1 MEKETTKN
9 SKILNIVGH
18 IERIV
23 VIVLLFA
30 LLAVVIYA
38 TVVFLILLYDGI
50 SYTLRTDIT
59 QENNILVYLHTIF
72 GGFMLVLIGIELLHT
87 VKIYLKE
94 NTVNA
99 EVVLLVALIG
109 LARHIIDLDLHLDPI
124 SYIGI
129 GALLLALSGSYY
141 LIKKTSK

>member
-1 MEKETTKN
+1 M
-9 SKILNIVGH
+9 LNIVAS
-18 IERIV
+18 IERVII
-23 VIVLLFA
+23 IVLLFA
-30 LLAVVIYA
+30 LLTVVIYS

-50 SYTLRTDIT
+50 TYTLNTNIT
-59 QENNILVYLHTIF
+59 QENNILIYLHTIF

-94 NTVNA
+94 NTVKA

-129 GALLLALSGSYY
+129 GVLLIALAGSYY
-141 LIKKTSK
+141 LIRKTSND

>member
-1 MEKETTKN
+1 MKN
-9 SKILNIVGH
+9 SKILNIVAS
-18 IERIV
+18 IERVII
-23 VIVLLFA
+23 IVLLFA
-30 LLAVVIYA
+30 LLTVVIYS

-50 SYTLRTDIT
+50 TYTLNTNIT
-59 QENNILVYLHTIF
+59 QENNILIYLHTIF

-94 NTVNA
+94 NTVKA

-129 GALLLALSGSYY
+129 GVLLIALAGSYY
-141 LIKKTSK
+141 LIRKTSND